1 MNMLWLFYVVAFV
14 PIGVWHVSFVAGV
27 WLFCIGVLIKQ
38 RLLRLALLGVGCT
51 MSFIAAV
58 LLSCYAYAALCC
70 WTQMVR
76 SQSLYAG
83 PSPVYHQI
91 GTINEGELVQVC
103 TTQGTWIC
111 VEARK
116 IKGWLPL

>member
-1 MNMLWLFYVVAFV
+1 MNMLWLFYVVMFV
-14 PIGVWHVSFVAGV
+14 PIGVWQVSFVAGV
-27 WLFCIGVLIKQ
+27 WLFCIGALIKQ
-38 RLLRLALLGVGCT
+38 RVLRLGLLVTGST
-51 MSFIAAV
+51 MTFIAAV

-91 GTINEGELVQVC
+91 GTINEGELVRVC
-103 TTQGTWIC
+103 KTQGMWIC
-111 VEARK
+111 VEACK
-116 IKGWLPL
+116 IKGWLSL